1 MFNVETFMDLS
12 GSLAILAM
20 LAIAYGAL
28 HRVLPDKRL
37 FEPLMGVFFGLV
49 ALVQMHSPIEPA
61 PGFLIDMRNVP
72 VILAGAFLGGR
83 GLLPCL
89 VIAIVARWHAGGVG
103 AVPGI
108 MGLVVAGSVGLV
120 WAGVFARRT
129 VGPVPLLALGVFG
142 SLHMLG
148 AVLLPLNLAIWFL
161 TEAAPV
167 LFVLNLLSI
176 PTIGGLLERER
187 RRIRREVTLER
198 NADFTLGAG
207 LMGEA
212 AFAWSLGQAAATG
225 TLHDGG
231 TVIALRIRFQGALA
245 RFWGQH
251 ADHLAMTVFHDR
263 LKAVMPK
270 GGLVGWAEE
279 DLVLMA
285 LPRLGAER
293 TRELLTQI
301 RRDVSS
307 TPIALPGMAP
317 FRLVLDLDARH
328 FDVVPALHVLVAEM
342 SPVGM
347 PRLDARPTRPQGA
360 DQKIDRKLVAVRR
373 ADRALRVE
381 GRPGPV
387 GDLFATFD
395 QLRQDRFGVTGSS
408 V

>member
-1 MFNVETFMDLS
+1 MFNVDTFIDLS

-20 LAIAYGAL
+20 LAVAYGAL

-37 FEPLMGVFFGLV
+37 FEPLMGALFGLV
-49 ALVQMHSPIEPA
+49 AFVQMHSPIEPA

-89 VIAIVARWHAGGVG
+89 VIAILARWHAGGVG
-103 AVPGI
+103 AVSGI
-108 MGLVVAGSVGLV
+108 MGLVTAGSVGLV
-120 WAGVFARRT
+120 WAGVLARRS
-129 VGPVPLLALGVFG
+129 VGVVPLLVLGVVG
-142 SLHMLG
+142 SLHILG

-167 LFVLNLLSI
+167 LFVLNLLSV
-176 PTIGGLLERER
+176 PVIGGLLERER
-187 RRIRREVTLER
+187 RRIRRETTLER
-198 NADFTLGAG
+198 GADFTLGAG

-212 AFAWSLGQAAATG
+212 AFAWSLGQAASTG

-231 TVIALRIRFQGALA
+231 TLIAVRIRFQGALA

-279 DLVLMA
+279 DLVIMA
-285 LPRLGAER
+285 LPRLGPER
-293 TRELLTQI
+293 TRDLLTQI

-317 FRLVLDLDARH
+317 FRLVLDLDAKH
-328 FDVVPALHVLVAEM
+328 YDQVPALKALVSDM
-342 SPVGM
+342 LPVGL
-347 PRLDARPTRPQGA
+347 PQLDARP
-360 DQKIDRKLVAVRR
+360 RR
-373 ADRALRVE
+373 SPRAEQTPKHKTAAAPRAGALRPAQ
-381 GRPGPV
+381 GLSGPV
-387 GDLFATFD
+387 SDLFATFD
-395 QLRQDRFGVTGSS
+395 QLREDRFGMT
-408 V
+408 